1 MELSYAR
8 AGPGRDL
15 LNGAVLDYRASSLT
29 FDPMSACDR
38 SWTIAPTLAWFG
50 GFMVVGLVLL
60 DGGVSAL
67 ADRVSARR
75 PRSAPAAGPAFAPR
89 VRVAAADDGEDGG
102 DPAPHVA
109 VATPGRAATGSGS
122 ASAAPASNGP
132 LEDACLDGTPAACK
146 RWAMDGFYRAVTQEK
161 AGKLGRPVRVSW
173 YGDSVIATDAIPG
186 RLRTK
191 LQGAL
196 GDGGPGFVF
205 IVPPHRFCA
214 HEAITRSSGGTW
226 TTHAISTQVAP
237 DGWYGVGGSSAE
249 SDDGRSSIKL
259 VAGTVTN
266 VELYYQAQPHGGTA
280 TVTTDGALALTI
292 DTKADAKA
300 AGYAPVKLDAGVRDI
315 RIEASGRVKLFG
327 VDLENGSGAVVDN
340 LGIVSVHVKSF
351 ATHDMDAWTGE
362 LAHRSSDLVMIMI
375 GANEAQWLGPHDQ
388 DMKDYAAHYG
398 KVLGP
403 IRKARPDAT
412 CLVVSPTDQAEAKD
426 GAYPSRPVMP
436 VLVDAQRAAAKA
448 AGCAFFST
456 YDWMGAKG
464 SAAKWYAKGL
474 VGSDFQHLS
483 QKGANKLG
491 DAVYDA
497 LVAGLA
503 RYTAAPGT

>member
-1 MELSYAR
+1 
-8 AGPGRDL
+8 
-15 LNGAVLDYRASSLT
+15 
-29 FDPMSACDR
+29 MSARDR

-60 DGGVSAL
+60 DGGVAAL
-67 ADRVSARR
+67 ADRVSARGA
-75 PRSAPAAGPAFAPR
+75 RSTPASAGPAFAPR
-89 VRVAAADDGEDGG
+89 VT
-102 DPAPHVA
+102 
-109 VATPGRAATGSGS
+109 VATANEDATEPARPVESGGGSGS
-122 ASAAPASNGP
+122 TATAGSPATRSGGP
-132 LEDACLDGTPAACK
+132 LEDACLDGTPDACK
-146 RWAMDGFYRAVTQEK
+146 RWAMDGYYRAVTQEK

-186 RLRTK
+186 RLRSR

-196 GDGGPGFVF
+196 GNGGPGFVF

-226 TTHAISTQVAP
+226 TTHAISTQLAP

-259 VAGTVTN
+259 VAGAVTHL
-266 VELYYQAQPHGGTA
+266 ELYYEAQPHGGTA
-280 TVTTDGALALTI
+280 TVSADGTQALAV

-300 AGYAPVKLDAGVRDI
+300 AGYAPVTIDAGVKEI
-315 RIEASGRVKLFG
+315 KIEASGRVKLFG
-327 VDLENGSGAVVDN
+327 IDLENNSGAVVDN

-351 ATHDMDAWTGE
+351 AVHDVDAWTGE
-362 LAHRSSDLVMIMI
+362 LAHRSSDLIMVMI

-388 DMKDYAAHYG
+388 DTKDYAAHYG
-398 KVLGP
+398 KILAP

-426 GAYPSRPVMP
+426 GAYPSRPVLP

-497 LVAGLA
+497 LTAGLA
-503 RYTAAPGT
+503 RYAAPAPAR